1 MPSTYYSLH
10 NHYVFSTK
18 ERHPFLD
25 EKIIHQAHEY
35 LGGIIRGLG
44 AKPVMIGGVDDHVH
58 LLIGQKTTHCPADLI
73 REIKKASTDWL
84 RVEQPDFSWQEGY
97 GAFSVSPERLD
108 AVSRYIAKQPEH
120 HAKKTYR
127 EEWIELLKYARIE
140 FDESQFD

>member
-18 ERHPFLD
+18 NRDPSLHED
-25 EKIIHQAHEY
+25 IINQTHEY

-44 AKPVMIGGVDDHVH
+44 AKPEMIGGVADHVH
-58 LLIGQKTTHCPADLI
+58 MLIGQKTTHCPADLV

-97 GAFSVSPERLD
+97 GVFSVSPDRLD
-108 AVSRYIAKQPEH
+108 AVSKYIVKQPVH
-120 HAKKTYR
+120 HSKKRT
-127 EEWIELLKYARIE
+127 EK
-140 FDESQFD
+140 SGSNC